1 MPGIP
6 RNVNSLLG
14 DVTMQLRRAFIT
26 FTSVTALLYA
36 VCSPVCGRGPVNATA
51 ETVHGWVIQPSFKH
65 DVFHFIWSIS
75 ESNPTENRWYRKEM
89 AQWRAKLPTD
99 ILKKLDE
106 VTHWDTSW
114 ISQSLI
120 GSIFSRIEANTIDE
134 IIQAITDDEVMKAA
148 AKNAGKLPPREPHR
162 TMLVEVLRA
171 MQAEGFEEYWH
182 REIKPIVQQQ
192 CDALHDFLRDYPT
205 DRLID
210 AVNDFAKPDKPF
222 HAPTLHVY
230 LTYFSYA
237 LCYRVSENEQVQ
249 SFRPG
254 KAINA
259 TGFVRTAIHEVLHSF
274 RPNSTLKDYYQ
285 ALREDDEFFAATLP
299 KLEIWGEG
307 GWENMIE
314 AGEAYISHKLGL
326 CTSKELTQHLRRQYD
341 GALVLAQVIYHH
353 LLARETELASLS
365 YNDFLVKLFEEG
377 VISPGNLEAQYQT
390 VSAADAE

>member
-1 MPGIP
+1 
-6 RNVNSLLG
+6 
-14 DVTMQLRRAFIT
+14 MQLRSGLII
-26 FTSVTALLYA
+26 FTSVIAFSYA
-36 VCSPVCGRGPVNATA
+36 VCDPVCGRGAISATS
-51 ETVHGWVIQPSFKH
+51 ETVYGWVIQPSLKH

-120 GSIFSRIEANTIDE
+120 GSIFSMIEANTIDE
-134 IIQAITDDEVMKAA
+134 IIQAMTDDEVMKAA
-148 AKNAGKLPPREPHR
+148 AKKARKLSPREPYR
-162 TMLVEVLRA
+162 TMLVEVFRA
-171 MQAEGFEEYWH
+171 VQAEGFEEYWH
-182 REIKPIVQQQ
+182 REIKPVAQQQ
-192 CDALHDFLRDYPT
+192 CGTLRDFLRDYPT
-205 DRLID
+205 GRLVD

-237 LCYRVSENEQVQ
+237 LSYRVSENAQVQ

-254 KAINA
+254 KPINA
-259 TGFVRTAIHEVLHSF
+259 SRFVRTAIHEVLHGF
-274 RPNSTLKDYYQ
+274 RPSSTLEDYYQ
-285 ALREDDEFFAATLP
+285 ALCEDDEFFAATLP
-299 KLEIWGEG
+299 KLEVWGEG
-307 GWENMIE
+307 GWENIIE

-353 LLARETELASLS
+353 LLARETELASMS

-377 VISPGNLEAQYQT
+377 VISPGNLEAQYHT
-390 VSAADAE
+390 VSAANAE